1 MKTTIA
7 TFLIALFFVSI
18 AGQVT
23 GEPGKKEKSKNTT
36 ERQHDYEEAITALRS
51 QKFLLSFY
59 AFVDKTGNLVE
70 MEPEGNFILVGD
82 DKFVMQKS
90 VSLVSN
96 TFPGSGNFKGE
107 FSDYHFKESKKGNVQ
122 FSFVISDG
130 KRGLKFKGKLNK
142 GDNVF
147 EGVIKGKIEDHQ
159 IDVSGNVQ
167 PVQSHFVY

>member
-1 MKTTIA
+1 MKSTITTYLVAI
-7 TFLIALFFVSI
+7 FFITIGLQVS
-18 AGQVT
+18 AV
-23 GEPGKKEKSKNTT
+23 PGKKEKSKNGT
-36 ERQHDYEEAITALRS
+36 ERQHDYEEAMTALRS

-59 AFVDKTGNLVE
+59 AIVDKTGNLVE
-70 MEPEGNFILVGD
+70 LEPEGNFILVGN

-90 VSLVSN
+90 VSMVSN
-96 TFPGSGNFKGE
+96 TFSGSGNFKGD
-107 FSDYHFKESKKGNVQ
+107 FSNYHFKESKKGNVQ

-130 KRGLKFKGKLNK
+130 KRGLTFKGKMNK

>member
-1 MKTTIA
+1 MKSTIVI
-7 TFLIALFFVSI
+7 FLVALFFMTVAVQVS
-18 AGQVT
+18 A
-23 GEPGKKEKSKNTT
+23 EPNKKEKSKNST
-36 ERQHDYEEAITALRS
+36 ERQHDYEEAMTALRS

-59 AFVDKTGNLVE
+59 AFVDKTGNLVDL
-70 MEPEGNFILVGD
+70 EPEGNFILVSDG
-82 DKFVMQKS
+82 KFVMQKS

-96 TFPGSGNFKGE
+96 TFSGSGNFKGE
-107 FSDYHFKESKKGNVQ
+107 FSNYHFKESKKGNVQ

-130 KRGLKFKGKLNK
+130 KRGLTFKGKLNK